1 VTTFTLQPFSSLDN
15 HPWRLEGRVERN
27 GAHFFLETALRGDLE
42 SLVIPTFA
50 PQPQRRDNL
59 WETTC
64 FECFLAPLDGA
75 EYWELNLSP
84 SGHWQSYRFADYRQ
98 GRDLALGLDPVFQIH
113 RQARSLTLTLT
124 LDLAPIIP
132 RNLPLTVNV
141 TAVFESQEGVLSYWA
156 PSHPRSEA
164 DFHCREGFILRV

>member
-27 GAHFFLETALRGDLE
+27 GSRFLLKTALRGDLE
-42 SLVIPTFA
+42 SLVIPSPA

-84 SGHWQSYRFADYRQ
+84 SGHWQSYHFADYRQ

-113 RQARSLTLTLT
+113 REARSLTLTLA
-124 LDLAPIIP
+124 LDLATVMPSDA
-132 RNLPLTVNV
+132 PL
-141 TAVFESQEGVLSYWA
+141 AVHVPSVLESKEGVLSYWA
-156 PSHPRSEA
+156 PAHPRPEA
-164 DFHCREGFILRV
+164 DFHCREGFVLRV